1 MPAAVSRR
9 RRAPGTT
16 CTACR
21 PPRPRPTT
29 PGCGTTS
36 CTARRRRSG
45 RSCHWRAIGPSDNG
59 DGYVSAAREAAFAG
73 PGKFWGVMRK
83 APKGR
88 PARPDRRGHQPAHRQ
103 GAGTGRTSLS
113 RDQAPVRLP
122 EDALPRAG
130 EEPGAALHALRPRQP
145 VPDATATCGMRRSPS
160 EIGPAAGQAV
170 KTARKSL
177 QTSRPMPKTAR
188 RTEHR
193 QGDSLVQ
200 MFPIFSMHRV
210 FQTQSSLFVKRRNQ

>member
-170 KTARKSL
+170 KNSAKIAANEPTHAKDGAQDGTSARPTALFRCSL
-177 QTSRPMPKTAR
+177 SFRCIESSKPKAR
-188 RTEHR
+188 C
-193 QGDSLVQ
+193 S
-200 MFPIFSMHRV
+200 
-210 FQTQSSLFVKRRNQ
+210 